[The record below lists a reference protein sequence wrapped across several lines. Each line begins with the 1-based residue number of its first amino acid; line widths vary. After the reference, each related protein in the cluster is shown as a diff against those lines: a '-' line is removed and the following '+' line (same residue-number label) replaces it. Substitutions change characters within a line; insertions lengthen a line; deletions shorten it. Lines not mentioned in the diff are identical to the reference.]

1 MPDATDLRAAV
12 YKATEEFLVGDGPA
26 LVDELTDAL
35 LGISARVAQLRRTVA
50 PEDAGAA
57 ELRAIDEAFAQSVTL
72 ARSLSVAIRAYQ
84 DPGGYVGV
92 AAMVRDLGR
101 QVSTSLPGGV
111 AFTVR
116 IASNPAIAAVPS
128 SELRR
133 ILAKLIRR
141 TSHGVSSRVEWV
153 LEVVDGCATD
163 APERAVRIILG
174 HDALS
179 AAAAADAADQVRSA
193 VNARGGWVQPC
204 ATVGRGATVVVSL
217 PTPC

>member
-35 LGISARVAQLRRTVA
+35 LGISARVAHVCRTVA
-50 PEDAGAA
+50 LEDPGAA
-57 ELRAIDEAFAQSVTL
+57 ELRAVDDAFAHSVTL
-72 ARSLSVAIRAYQ
+72 ARRLSVAIRAYQ

-101 QVSTSLPGGV
+101 QVSTSLPSGV
-111 AFTVR
+111 AFSVR
-116 IASNPAIAAVPS
+116 IGSNPAIAAMPS

-133 ILAKLIRR
+133 VLAKLIRR
-141 TSHGVSSRVEWV
+141 TSHDVSNRVEWV
-153 LEVVDGCATD
+153 LEVVDGRTTD
-163 APERAVRIILG
+163 TRERAIRIVLG

-193 VNARGGWVQPC
+193 VSARGGWVQPC
-204 ATVGRGATVVVSL
+204 ATIGRGATVVVSL